1 MCWSFIRRKILNAKV
16 PLADVQ
22 AILATIDVDS
32 DGCISVRE
40 FVDAIKQIVNFN
52 NIVNERQ

>member
-40 FVDAIKQIVNFN
+40 FVDAIKL
-52 NIVNERQ
+52 IVNERQ